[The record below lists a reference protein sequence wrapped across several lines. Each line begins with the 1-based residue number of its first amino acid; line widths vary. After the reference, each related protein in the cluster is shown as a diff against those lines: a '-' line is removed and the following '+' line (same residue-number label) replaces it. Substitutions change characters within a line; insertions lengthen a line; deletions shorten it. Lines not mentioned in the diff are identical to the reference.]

1 MEDILAFELIK
12 HGVFGVGTGRF
23 LGNEV
28 GGCWWRRCCCARGM
42 YNCGGGSGRSIAA
55 VHGVARSLTSWGV
68 EEDFTELG
76 EMGEAAAVCV
86 DGETRAGGRIWL
98 CGIGCVAV
106 APAGLAVLP

>member
-1 MEDILAFELIK
+1 MRLA
-12 HGVFGVGTGRF
+12 GVG
-23 LGNEV
+23 
-28 GGCWWRRCCCARGM
+28 
-42 YNCGGGSGRSIAA
+42 GGGAA
-55 VHGVARSLTSWGV
+55 VPGVCTTVVVAAVGVLSAALVAWLLTRSLTSWGV

>member
-1 MEDILAFELIK
+1 MRLA
-12 HGVFGVGTGRF
+12 GVGGGGAAVPGVCTTVVVAA
-23 LGNEV
+23 V
-28 GGCWWRRCCCARGM
+28 GGVL
-42 YNCGGGSGRSIAA
+42 SAA
-55 VHGVARSLTSWGV
+55 GLLVTSWGV

-76 EMGEAAAVCV
+76 EMGEAAAACV

>member
-1 MEDILAFELIK
+1 MRLA
-12 HGVFGVGTGRF
+12 GVG
-23 LGNEV
+23 
-28 GGCWWRRCCCARGM
+28 
-42 YNCGGGSGRSIAA
+42 GGGAA
-55 VHGVARSLTSWGV
+55 VPGVCTTVVVAAVGVLSAAGPLVAWLLTRSLTSWGV

-98 CGIGCVAV
+98 CCIGCVAV

>member
-1 MEDILAFELIK
+1 MRLA
-12 HGVFGVGTGRF
+12 GVG
-23 LGNEV
+23 
-28 GGCWWRRCCCARGM
+28 
-42 YNCGGGSGRSIAA
+42 GGGAA
-55 VHGVARSLTSWGV
+55 VPGVCTTVVVAAVGVLQPLVAWLLTRSLTSWGV

>member
-1 MEDILAFELIK
+1 MRLA
-12 HGVFGVGTGRF
+12 GVG
-23 LGNEV
+23 
-28 GGCWWRRCCCARGM
+28 
-42 YNCGGGSGRSIAA
+42 GGGAA
-55 VHGVARSLTSWGV
+55 VPGVCTTVVVAAVGVLTRSLTSWGV

-86 DGETRAGGRIWL
+86 EGETRAGGRIWL